1 MKNGNFYGRLAY
13 ICIPIMV
20 QNLISSALSFV
31 DTLMIGQIG
40 QNEIAAVGI
49 ANQVFFL
56 ISLFF
61 FGIASG
67 TGIFLSQFH
76 GSGEKEKMKSTMA
89 FACTICVMGALLIS
103 IYSFFF
109 PESILGI
116 FTSDSLVTTPG
127 KDYLKWVAISYIFSA
142 VSTTLSIGFR
152 AINKAHWPM
161 VVTMISLTTNAIG
174 NYLLIFGI
182 GPFPEMGVSGAALAT
197 TLSRM
202 LEMLMLLYLTWTK
215 KQDFAFRRKDFS
227 WDRGFIGSFTT
238 TSIPVVFNEVFWA
251 LGMILYKVAY
261 SKLGTEALATINIT
275 ESIAN
280 FFFIAM
286 MGIGNGTTILLG
298 NMLGAGRKEEARK
311 NARLILRL
319 AIVIGVLMFV
329 FEYLS
334 APLFASWFNVSKQ
347 VALTAIAC
355 LRLNAVLQP
364 IKSLNMVIIVG
375 ILRSGGDTKAAMAI
389 EMIGLYL
396 VGVPLS
402 FFFVLAL
409 SWPLYL
415 VYIATGFE
423 ELVKL
428 LLGFTRYK
436 KYKWAKVLTNKA

>member
-13 ICIPIMV
+13 ICVPIMV

-76 GSGEKEKMKSTMA
+76 GSGEKEKMRSTMA
-89 FACTICVMGALLIS
+89 FASTICVTGALLIS
-103 IYSFFF
+103 AYSFFF
-109 PESILGI
+109 PESILNI
-116 FTSDSLVTTPG
+116 FTKDPLVTAPG
-127 KDYLKWVAISYIFSA
+127 RDYLTWVAISYVFSA
-142 VSTTLSIGFR
+142 VSSTLSIGFR

-182 GPFPEMGVSGAALAT
+182 GPFPEMGVAGAALAT
-197 TLSRM
+197 TLSRLM
-202 LEMLMLLYLTWTK
+202 EMMMLMFLTWKK
-215 KQDFAFRRKDFS
+215 KQDFAFGRKDFS
-227 WDRGFIGSFTT
+227 WEAGFMRSFSS
-238 TSIPVVFNEVFWA
+238 TSIPVVFNEVFWS

-286 MGIGNGTTILLG
+286 MGIGNGATILLG
-298 NMLGAGRKEEARK
+298 NMLGAGRKEEAKK

-319 AIVIGVLMFV
+319 AVVTGIFMLA

-334 APLFASWFNVSKQ
+334 APVFTSWFNVSSQ
-347 VALTAIAC
+347 VALTAVAC

-364 IKSLNMVIIVG
+364 IKSLNMVVIVG

-389 EMIGLYL
+389 EMASLYA
-396 VGVPLS
+396 VGVPLA
-402 FFFVLAL
+402 FFFVLVL
-409 SWPLYL
+409 SWPLFL

-428 LLGFTRYK
+428 MLGYARYR